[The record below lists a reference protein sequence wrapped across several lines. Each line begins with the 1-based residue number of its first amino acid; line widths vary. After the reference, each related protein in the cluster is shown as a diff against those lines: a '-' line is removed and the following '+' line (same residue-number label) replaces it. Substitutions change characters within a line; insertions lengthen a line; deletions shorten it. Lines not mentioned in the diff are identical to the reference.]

1 MISLKNFLPNC
12 KIEGNTLKLPEVTL
26 DRKDYLEVKKALEL
40 IGGKW
45 KGGKV
50 SAFVFP
56 TDPTGL
62 IDRIVNGE
70 KVNTKK
76 EFQAFYTP
84 KEVADKLVRL
94 IDPQPGEVV
103 LEPSA
108 GNGALIDAILEY
120 QPKAIVFYCEL
131 MDINRHILAEKY
143 PGTNVVDVGNPSND
157 FLDHHGRYSCIIANP
172 PFAKN
177 QDIDHVLHMYKLLK
191 PGGRLISIMSNHW
204 IDSTKKKETS
214 FRDFLSRVGAFHD
227 MLPPESFKESGTT
240 VSCGYVIIEK
250 PETEVNGFDIVSYF
264 NSFAK

>member
-56 TDPTGL
+56 SDPTGL

-70 KVNTKK
+70 KLNTKK

-94 IDPQPGEVV
+94 IDPQPGEIV

-108 GNGALIDAILEY
+108 GNVALIDSSLEY
-120 QPKAIVFYCEL
+120 KPKAIVFYC
-131 MDINRHILAEKY
+131 
-143 PGTNVVDVGNPSND
+143 
-157 FLDHHGRYSCIIANP
+157 
-172 PFAKN
+172 
-177 QDIDHVLHMYKLLK
+177 
-191 PGGRLISIMSNHW
+191 
-204 IDSTKKKETS
+204 
-214 FRDFLSRVGAFHD
+214 
-227 MLPPESFKESGTT
+227 
-240 VSCGYVIIEK
+240 
-250 PETEVNGFDIVSYF
+250 
-264 NSFAK
+264 